1 MIVDIMKKVKI
12 QNLKIPQKVREL
24 FKKENLVA
32 FATSDE
38 NGNPNVVPIFWK
50 KIINDKTIL
59 LLDNFMKMSKQN
71 LQKNNKV
78 CISFWDSKTEEA
90 YKIKGIATYH
100 TSGPIFE
107 EGVRFIQSK
116 KPGRVPK
123 GVVDIK
129 VTEIFSIKP
138 GPDAGNKII

>member
-1 MIVDIMKKVKI
+1 MK
-12 QNLKIPQKVREL
+12 KIPQRVRKL
-24 FKKENLVA
+24 FEKENLVA

-38 NGNPNVVPIFWK
+38 DGNPNVIPIFWK
-50 KIINDKTIL
+50 KIINNETII
-59 LLDNFMKMSKQN
+59 LLDNFMKMTKQN
-71 LQKNNKV
+71 LQRNNKV
-78 CISFWDSKTEEA
+78 CISFWNPKTEEA

-100 TSGPIFE
+100 TNGLMFE

-116 KPGRVPK
+116 NPGRAPK

-129 VTEIFSIKP
+129 ITEIFSIKP

>member
-1 MIVDIMKKVKI
+1 MKKIKI
-12 QNLKIPQKVREL
+12 QNLKIPQKVIEL
-24 FKKENLVA
+24 FDKEDLVA

-38 NGNPNVVPIFWK
+38 DGNPNVVPIFWK
-50 KIINDKTIL
+50 KIINGERIL
-59 LLDNFMKMSKQN
+59 LLDNFMRTTKQN

-78 CISFWDSKTEEA
+78 CISFWNSQTEEA

-100 TSGPIFE
+100 TNGPIFE

-116 KPGRVPK
+116 NPGRIPR

-129 VTEIFSIKP
+129 VIEIFSISP
-138 GPDAGNKII
+138 GADAGIKII